1 MGCNGHVMGY
11 KGNVVGFE
19 GNIMGYHRN
28 IMININHQ
36 NWEMPCFQTNP
47 WDERPMTAGPKIST
61 SFLNSEYICGHLTFL
76 NKPISSSIN
85 FFQTLG
91 RMYFDVKE
99 RVDLCHPHLSLSL
112 TLRQQ
117 GCCHHTGASLTSLL
131 AVSFTPSSRSFGFC
145 IMRHSSRMATPCQWT
160 QRSGERTGLTHH
172 DFLKD
177 NIENFWKEFRYPQ

>member
-99 RVDLCHPHLSLSL
+99 RVDLCHPHLSLSNFASTGLLPSYWCL
-112 TLRQQ
+112 TYF
-117 GCCHHTGASLTSLL
+117 
-131 AVSFTPSSRSFGFC
+131 SFSCELHAEQPKLWFC

-172 DFLKD
+172 DFLKN